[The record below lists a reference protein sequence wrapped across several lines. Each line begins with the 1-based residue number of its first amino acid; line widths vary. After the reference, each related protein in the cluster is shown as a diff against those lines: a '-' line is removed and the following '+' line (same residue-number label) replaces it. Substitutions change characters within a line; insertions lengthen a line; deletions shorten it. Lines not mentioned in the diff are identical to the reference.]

1 MTDSDELMP
10 TAATPVARRT
20 LLPGA
25 NDADRAR
32 PPAPARPPVRPAVP
46 DDGDDKVMSL
56 VDHLSELRRRV
67 AISVLAILVGTSIGF
82 FVSPQIITLLKAQL
96 PTTDPLFFTQL
107 GGAFFVTLRIAI
119 IVGISIASPIV
130 LWQLWL
136 FISPGLTPR
145 ERRAARPWVPLA
157 VVFFLLGVSVAYFTL
172 PYAATF
178 LLGFQSADLQP
189 LLTAESYF
197 AFVTTLFVAF
207 GAVMEFPIALVLLS
221 KLGILSVDRLRASR
235 RYVMLGI
242 VLFAVVITPGGDP
255 VSPVAMAG
263 VMYVLYEITIVI
275 LRRSS
280 TALPEDGWGQR

>member
-1 MTDSDELMP
+1 MTDSDELLP
-10 TAATPVARRT
+10 AATTPVPRRA

-25 NDADRAR
+25 NEDDAVIA
-32 PPAPARPPVRPAVP
+32 PPTGAGRPPVNA
-46 DDGDDKVMSL
+46 GDEKVMSL

-67 AISVLAILVGTSIGF
+67 AISVLVILVGTAIGF
-82 FVSPQIITLLKAQL
+82 LVSPQIVTLLKSQL
-96 PTTDPLFFTQL
+96 PTQGPLIFTQL
-107 GGAFFVTLRIAI
+107 GGAFFVTLRIAV
-119 IVGISIASPIV
+119 IVGIALASPVV
-130 LWQLWL
+130 LWQVWL

-157 VVFFLLGVSVAYFTL
+157 IVFFLLGVSVAYFTL

-221 KLGILSVDRLRASR
+221 KLGILSVERLRASR

-255 VSPVAMAG
+255 VSPVVMAG
-263 VMYVLYEITIVI
+263 VMYLLYELTILI
-275 LRRSS
+275 LRRSG
-280 TALPEDGWGQR
+280 TPARDDGWDEA